1 MRSFDQR
8 ERDRE
13 IILSEHY
20 ALARRRSLEHRRAD
34 TAVLLAF
41 MELCRTL
48 DEAAERIEA
57 ALKDRR

>member
-20 ALARRRSLEHRRAD
+20 ALAARPNRRAD